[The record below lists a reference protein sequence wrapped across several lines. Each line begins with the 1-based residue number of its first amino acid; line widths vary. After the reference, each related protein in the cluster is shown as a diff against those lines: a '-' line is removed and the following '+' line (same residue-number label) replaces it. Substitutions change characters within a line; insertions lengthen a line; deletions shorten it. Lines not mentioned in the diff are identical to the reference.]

1 MYVWTGIETVAVMS
15 KQLVGIMRRGA
26 AWAVLLLLLALF
38 MVINQ
43 AVEIYQADV
52 YRSSM
57 QPHELITNTVLG
69 ANQTPQALFA
79 NAVFYDDQLK
89 SEQALSQYAALLSK
103 VSENDALRKQ
113 AYYNSGN
120 IYMRTAT
127 RLLEQ
132 RGLPAWDE
140 AGPMVALA
148 KESYQKALR
157 IQPDWSDAK
166 YNYHLA
172 LRLSPTTHGMSGP
185 QQYEDEQI
193 KAEEQP
199 SGWPAMPGNPRGMP

>member
-1 MYVWTGIETVAVMS
+1 MAVMNEKRVS
-15 KQLVGIMRRGA
+15 ILRRGLL
-26 AWAVLLLLLALF
+26 WASVMVLIA
-38 MVINQ
+38 VIMLGRQ
-43 AVEIYQADV
+43 LIEIYQAAV
-52 YRSSM
+52 YRNSLEPHVLIA
-57 QPHELITNTVLG
+57 QPLLG
-69 ANQTPQALFA
+69 ADQAPQALFA
-79 NAVFYDDQLK
+79 NAVFYDNQLK
-89 SEQALSQYAALLSK
+89 PEQALAQYAALVSK
-103 VSENDALRKQ
+103 VSADDPLRKQ
-113 AYYNSGN
+113 AYFNSGN

-140 AGPMVALA
+140 AGPLVALA

-157 IQPDWSDAK
+157 IEPGWSEVK

-172 LRLSPTTHGMSGP
+172 LRLAPTTHGMSGP

-193 KAEEQP
+193 KAEEEP

>member
-1 MYVWTGIETVAVMS
+1 MAGMNEKFASV
-15 KQLVGIMRRGA
+15 MRRGVL
-26 AWAVLLLLLALF
+26 WAGVLMLVSLVMLARQL
-38 MVINQ
+38 
-43 AVEIYQADV
+43 VEIYQAHI
-52 YRSSM
+52 YRQSLD
-57 QPHELITNTVLG
+57 PHVLIQNTMLG

-79 NAVFYDDQLK
+79 NAVFYDNQLK
-89 SEQALSQYAALLSK
+89 PEQALAQFAALISN
-103 VSENDALRKQ
+103 VSEADPLRKQ

-140 AGPMVALA
+140 AGPLVALA

-157 IQPDWSDAK
+157 IEPDWSEAK

-193 KAEEQP
+193 KAEQEP

>member
-1 MYVWTGIETVAVMS
+1 MNRKLAKV
-15 KQLVGIMRRGA
+15 MRRGVF
-26 AWAVLLLLLALF
+26 WAGLLVIVATV
-38 MVINQ
+38 MVTRQLIQ
-43 AVEIYQADV
+43 IYQAQV
-52 YRSSM
+52 YRSSLE
-57 QPHELITNTVLG
+57 PHVLIKNTMFS

-79 NAVFYDDQLK
+79 NAVFYDNQLK
-89 SEQALSQYAALLSK
+89 PEQALAQYAALVSK
-103 VSENDALRKQ
+103 VSEDDPLRKQ
-113 AYYNSGN
+113 AYFNSGN
-120 IYMRTAT
+120 LYMRTAT

-140 AGPMVALA
+140 AGPLVALA

-157 IQPDWSDAK
+157 IDPDWSEAK

-172 LRLSPTTHGMSGP
+172 LRLSPTTHGMTGP

-193 KAEEQP
+193 KAEEEP

>member
-1 MYVWTGIETVAVMS
+1 MAGMNEKFASV
-15 KQLVGIMRRGA
+15 MRRGVLWA
-26 AWAVLLLLLALF
+26 AVLMLVSLVMLARQL
-38 MVINQ
+38 
-43 AVEIYQADV
+43 VEIYQAHV
-52 YRSSM
+52 YRQSLA
-57 QPHELITNTVLG
+57 PHVLIQNTFLS

-79 NAVFYDDQLK
+79 NAVFYDNQLK
-89 SEQALSQYAALLSK
+89 PEQALAQFAALISK
-103 VSENDALRKQ
+103 VSEADPLRKQ
-113 AYYNSGN
+113 AYFNSGN

-140 AGPMVALA
+140 AGPLVALA

-157 IQPDWSDAK
+157 IDPDWSEAK

-193 KAEEQP
+193 KAEQEP

>member
-1 MYVWTGIETVAVMS
+1 MADM
-15 KQLVGIMRRGA
+15 KDQLASMMRRGMG
-26 AWAVLLLLLALF
+26 WAGVLMLVSVGMSVRQL
-38 MVINQ
+38 
-43 AVEIYQADV
+43 VEIYQAHI
-52 YRSSM
+52 YRQSLV
-57 QPHELITNTVLG
+57 PHVLIQHSLLG

-79 NAVFYDDQLK
+79 NAVFYDNQLK
-89 SEQALSQYAALLSK
+89 PEQALAQFAALISQ
-103 VSENDALRKQ
+103 VSEGDPLRKQ
-113 AYYNSGN
+113 AYFNSGN

-140 AGPMVALA
+140 AGPLVALA

-157 IQPDWSDAK
+157 IDPDWSEAK

-193 KAEEQP
+193 KAEQEP

>member
-1 MYVWTGIETVAVMS
+1 MAGMNEKFASV
-15 KQLVGIMRRGA
+15 MRRGVL
-26 AWAVLLLLLALF
+26 WAGVLMLVSLVMLARQL
-38 MVINQ
+38 
-43 AVEIYQADV
+43 VEIYQAHV
-52 YRSSM
+52 YRQSLA
-57 QPHELITNTVLG
+57 PHVLIQNTLLG

-79 NAVFYDDQLK
+79 NAVFYDNQLK
-89 SEQALSQYAALLSK
+89 PEQALAQFADLISK
-103 VSENDALRKQ
+103 VSEADPLRKQ
-113 AYYNSGN
+113 AYFNSGN

-140 AGPMVALA
+140 AGPLVALA

-157 IQPDWSDAK
+157 IDPDWSEAK

-193 KAEEQP
+193 KAEQEP

>member
-1 MYVWTGIETVAVMS
+1 MAIMNEKWGRV
-15 KQLVGIMRRGA
+15 MRRGVL
-26 AWAVLLLLLALF
+26 WASLVVLVTVVMLIKQLIE
-38 MVINQ
+38 V
-43 AVEIYQADV
+43 YQASV
-52 YRSSM
+52 YRNRLV
-57 QPHELITNTVLG
+57 PHELIEQTLLG

-79 NAVFYDDQLK
+79 NAVFYDNQLK
-89 SEQALSQYAALLSK
+89 PEQALAQYAALVSK
-103 VSENDALRKQ
+103 VSADDPLRKQ
-113 AYYNSGN
+113 AYFNSGN

-140 AGPMVALA
+140 AGPLVALA

-157 IQPDWSDAK
+157 IEPDWSEVK

-172 LRLSPTTHGMSGP
+172 LRLAPTTHGMSGP

-193 KAEEQP
+193 KAEEEP

>member
-1 MYVWTGIETVAVMS
+1 MNKKLAGV
-15 KQLVGIMRRGA
+15 LRRGVL
-26 AWAVLLLLLALF
+26 WAGLLSLIALV
-38 MVINQ
+38 MLVRQVID
-43 AVEIYQADV
+43 IYQGEV
-52 YRSSM
+52 YRNSL
-57 QPHELITNTVLG
+57 QPHVLIENTLLG

-79 NAVFYDDQLK
+79 NAVFYDNQVK
-89 SEQALSQYAALLSK
+89 PEQALSAYAALISK
-103 VSENDALRKQ
+103 LPEGDVLRQQ
-113 AYYNSGN
+113 AYFNSGN
-120 IYMRTAT
+120 IYLRTAI

-140 AGPMVALA
+140 AGPLVALA

-157 IQPDWSDAK
+157 VAPDWSEVK

-172 LRLSPTTHGMSGP
+172 LRLAPTTHGMSGP

-193 KAEEQP
+193 KAEQEP

>member
-1 MYVWTGIETVAVMS
+1 MAGMNERFASV
-15 KQLVGIMRRGA
+15 MRRGVLWA
-26 AWAVLLLLLALF
+26 AVLMLVSLVMLARQL
-38 MVINQ
+38 
-43 AVEIYQADV
+43 VEIYQAHV
-52 YRSSM
+52 YRQSLA
-57 QPHELITNTVLG
+57 PHVLIQNTLLS

-79 NAVFYDDQLK
+79 NAVFYDNQLK
-89 SEQALSQYAALLSK
+89 PEQALAQFAALISK
-103 VSENDALRKQ
+103 VSEADPLRKQ
-113 AYYNSGN
+113 AYFNSGN

-140 AGPMVALA
+140 AGPLVALA

-157 IQPDWSDAK
+157 IDPDWSEAK

-193 KAEEQP
+193 KAEQEP

>member
-1 MYVWTGIETVAVMS
+1 MAGMNEKFASV
-15 KQLVGIMRRGA
+15 MRRGVL
-26 AWAVLLLLLALF
+26 WATVLMLVSLVMLARQL
-38 MVINQ
+38 
-43 AVEIYQADV
+43 VEIYQAHV
-52 YRSSM
+52 YRQSLA
-57 QPHELITNTVLG
+57 PHVLIQNTLLG

-79 NAVFYDDQLK
+79 NAVFYDNQLK
-89 SEQALSQYAALLSK
+89 PEQSLAQFAALISK
-103 VSENDALRKQ
+103 VSEADPLRKQ
-113 AYYNSGN
+113 AYFNSGN

-140 AGPMVALA
+140 AGPLVALA

-157 IQPDWSDAK
+157 IDPDWSEAK

-193 KAEEQP
+193 KAEQEP

>member
-1 MYVWTGIETVAVMS
+1 
-15 KQLVGIMRRGA
+15 MRRGVL
-26 AWAVLLLLLALF
+26 WASLVVLVTVVMLIKQLIE
-38 MVINQ
+38 V
-43 AVEIYQADV
+43 YQASV
-52 YRSSM
+52 YRNRLV
-57 QPHELITNTVLG
+57 PHELIELTLLG

-79 NAVFYDDQLK
+79 NAVFYDNQLK
-89 SEQALSQYAALLSK
+89 PEQALAQYAALVSK
-103 VSENDALRKQ
+103 VSADDPLRKQ
-113 AYYNSGN
+113 AYFNSGN

-140 AGPMVALA
+140 AGPLVALA

-157 IQPDWSDAK
+157 IEPDWSEVK

-172 LRLSPTTHGMSGP
+172 LRLAPTTHGMSGP

-193 KAEEQP
+193 KAEEEP

>member
-1 MYVWTGIETVAVMS
+1 MAVMNA
-15 KQLVGIMRRGA
+15 KLAGVMRRGLL
-26 AWAVLLLLLALF
+26 WASLIIVISLVMLARQL
-38 MVINQ
+38 I
-43 AVEIYQADV
+43 ELYQAQV
-52 YRSSM
+52 YRSSLE
-57 QPHELITNTVLG
+57 PHVLITQAMLG

-79 NAVFYDDQLK
+79 NAVFYDNQLK
-89 SEQALSQYAALLSK
+89 PEQALAQYAAV
-103 VSENDALRKQ
+103 VSRVGEDDPLRKQ
-113 AYYNSGN
+113 AYFNSGN
-120 IYMRTAT
+120 VYMRTAT

-140 AGPMVALA
+140 AGPLVALA

-157 IQPDWSDAK
+157 IAPDWSEVK

-172 LRLSPTTHGMSGP
+172 LRLAPTTHGMSGP

-193 KAEEQP
+193 KAEQEP

>member
-1 MYVWTGIETVAVMS
+1 MASLNIPLTTLS
-15 KQLVGIMRRGA
+15 RRGWP
-26 AWAVLLLLLALF
+26 WAGLLA
-38 MVINQ
+38 MVAMAMLVQQGIG
-43 AVEIYQADV
+43 IYQSAI
-52 YRSSM
+52 YRQSLV
-57 QPHELITNTVLG
+57 PHILIERTLLG

-79 NAVFYDDQLK
+79 NAVFYDHQRKPDL
-89 SEQALSQYAALLSK
+89 ALAQYAALISQ
-103 VSENDALRKQ
+103 VAEHHPLRKQ
-113 AYYNSGN
+113 AYFNSGN
-120 IYMRTAT
+120 VYLRTAI

-140 AGPMVALA
+140 AGPLVALA

-157 IQPDWSDAK
+157 IDPSWSEAK

-172 LRLSPTTHGMSGP
+172 LRLAPTTHGMSGP

>member
-1 MYVWTGIETVAVMS
+1 MNKKLAGW
-15 KQLVGIMRRGA
+15 LRRGVL
-26 AWAVLLLLLALF
+26 WAGLLSLIALV
-38 MVINQ
+38 MLVRQVID
-43 AVEIYQADV
+43 IYQGEV
-52 YRSSM
+52 YRRSL
-57 QPHELITNTVLG
+57 QPHGLIANTLLG
-69 ANQTPQALFA
+69 ADQTPQALFA
-79 NAVFYDDQLK
+79 NAVFYDNQVK
-89 SEQALSQYAALLSK
+89 PEQALSAYAALISKLS
-103 VSENDALRKQ
+103 EGDLLRQQ
-113 AYYNSGN
+113 AYFNSGN
-120 IYMRTAT
+120 IYLRTAI

-140 AGPMVALA
+140 AGPLVALA

-157 IQPDWSDAK
+157 VAPDWSEVK

-172 LRLSPTTHGMSGP
+172 LRLAPTTHGMSGP

>member
-1 MYVWTGIETVAVMS
+1 MASLKIPLTT
-15 KQLVGIMRRGA
+15 IMRRGCP
-26 AWAVLLLLLALF
+26 WAVLLALLAVAMLLKQG
-38 MVINQ
+38 VSL
-43 AVEIYQADV
+43 YQSVV
-52 YRSSM
+52 YRHSLA
-57 QPHELITNTVLG
+57 PHVLVERTLLG

-79 NAVFYDDQLK
+79 NAVFYDQQHK
-89 SEQALSQYAALLSK
+89 SDLALTQYAALISQLPDD
-103 VSENDALRKQ
+103 NPLRKQ
-113 AYYNSGN
+113 AYFNSGN
-120 IYMRTAT
+120 VYLRTAI

-140 AGPMVALA
+140 AGPLVALA

-157 IQPDWSDAK
+157 IDPYWSEAK

-172 LRLSPTTHGMSGP
+172 LRLAPTTHGMSGP

>member
-1 MYVWTGIETVAVMS
+1 MAGMNEKFVSV
-15 KQLVGIMRRGA
+15 MRRGML
-26 AWAVLLLLLALF
+26 WAGVLMLVSLVMLARQLIE
-38 MVINQ
+38 M
-43 AVEIYQADV
+43 YQAHV
-52 YRSSM
+52 YRQSLE
-57 QPHELITNTVLG
+57 PHVLIQNTTLG

-79 NAVFYDDQLK
+79 NALFYDNQLQP
-89 SEQALSQYAALLSK
+89 EQALAQFAALISK
-103 VSENDALRKQ
+103 VGEEDPLRKQ
-113 AYYNSGN
+113 AYFNSGN

-140 AGPMVALA
+140 AGPLVALA
-148 KESYQKALR
+148 KESYQKTLR
-157 IQPDWSDAK
+157 IDPHWSEAK

-193 KAEEQP
+193 KAEQEP

>member
-1 MYVWTGIETVAVMS
+1 MAGMNEKFASV
-15 KQLVGIMRRGA
+15 MRRGVLWA
-26 AWAVLLLLLALF
+26 AVLMLVSLVMLARQL
-38 MVINQ
+38 
-43 AVEIYQADV
+43 VEIYQAHV
-52 YRSSM
+52 YRQSLA
-57 QPHELITNTVLG
+57 PHVLIQNTLLG

-79 NAVFYDDQLK
+79 NAVFYDNQLK
-89 SEQALSQYAALLSK
+89 PEQALAQFAALISK
-103 VSENDALRKQ
+103 VSEADPLRKQ
-113 AYYNSGN
+113 AYFNSGN

-140 AGPMVALA
+140 AGPLVALA

-157 IQPDWSDAK
+157 IDPDWSEAK

-193 KAEEQP
+193 KAEQEP

>member
-1 MYVWTGIETVAVMS
+1 MNGKLANV
-15 KQLVGIMRRGA
+15 MRRGVF
-26 AWAVLLLLLALF
+26 WAGLMVLVA
-38 MVINQ
+38 MVMLTRQ
-43 AVEIYQADV
+43 LMEIYQAQV
-52 YRSSM
+52 YRSSLN
-57 QPHELITNTVLG
+57 PHVLIEKTLFS

-79 NAVFYDDQLK
+79 NAVFYDNQLK
-89 SEQALSQYAALLSK
+89 PEQALAQYAALVSK
-103 VSENDALRKQ
+103 VSEDDPLRKQ
-113 AYYNSGN
+113 AYFNSGN
-120 IYMRTAT
+120 LYMRTAT

-140 AGPMVALA
+140 AGPLVALA

-157 IQPDWSDAK
+157 IAPGWSEAK

-172 LRLSPTTHGMSGP
+172 LRLSPTTHGMAGP

-193 KAEEQP
+193 KAEEEP

>member
-1 MYVWTGIETVAVMS
+1 MNGKLAGV
-15 KQLVGIMRRGA
+15 MRRGIL
-26 AWAVLLLLLALF
+26 WAGLIVLIATLMLIRQLIE
-38 MVINQ
+38 M
-43 AVEIYQADV
+43 YQAQV
-52 YRSSM
+52 YRSSLEP
-57 QPHELITNTVLG
+57 QVLIRQSLFS

-79 NAVFYDDQLK
+79 NAVFYDNQLK
-89 SEQALSQYAALLSK
+89 PEQALAQYAALVSK
-103 VSENDALRKQ
+103 VGEDDPLRKQ
-113 AYYNSGN
+113 AYFNAGN
-120 IYMRTAT
+120 LYMRTAT

-140 AGPMVALA
+140 AGPLVALA

-157 IQPDWSDAK
+157 IQPDWSEAK

-172 LRLSPTTHGMSGP
+172 LRLSPTSHGMSGP
-185 QQYEDEQI
+185 QQYEDDQI

>member
-1 MYVWTGIETVAVMS
+1 MAGMNEKFASV
-15 KQLVGIMRRGA
+15 MRRGVLWA
-26 AWAVLLLLLALF
+26 AVLMLVSLVMLARQL
-38 MVINQ
+38 
-43 AVEIYQADV
+43 VEIYQAHV
-52 YRSSM
+52 YRQSLA
-57 QPHELITNTVLG
+57 PHVLIQNTLLG
-69 ANQTPQALFA
+69 ANQTPLALFA
-79 NAVFYDDQLK
+79 NAVFYDNQLK
-89 SEQALSQYAALLSK
+89 PEQALAQFAALISK
-103 VSENDALRKQ
+103 VSEADPLRKQ
-113 AYYNSGN
+113 AYFNSGN

-140 AGPMVALA
+140 AGPLVALA

-157 IQPDWSDAK
+157 IDPDWSEAK

-193 KAEEQP
+193 KAEQEP

>member
-1 MYVWTGIETVAVMS
+1 MN
-15 KQLVGIMRRGA
+15 KQLASVLRRGLP
-26 AWAVLLLLLALF
+26 WAVLLVLIA
-38 MVINQ
+38 
-43 AVEIYQADV
+43 AVMLVRQGIAIYQASV
-52 YRSSM
+52 YRGSLE
-57 QPHELITNTVLG
+57 PHVLIEQTLLG

-79 NAVFYDDQLK
+79 NAVFYDNQLK
-89 SEQALSQYAALLSK
+89 SDLALAQYAALISQ
-103 VSENDALRKQ
+103 VTDDNPLRKQ
-113 AYYNSGN
+113 AYFNSGN
-120 IYMRTAT
+120 VYLRTAI

-140 AGPMVALA
+140 AGPLVALA

-157 IQPDWSDAK
+157 IKPDWSEVK

-172 LRLSPTTHGMSGP
+172 LRLAPTTHGMSGP

>member
-1 MYVWTGIETVAVMS
+1 MAGMNGKLAKE
-15 KQLVGIMRRGA
+15 MRRGVF
-26 AWAVLLLLLALF
+26 WAGLLVIVATV
-38 MVINQ
+38 MVTRQLIG
-43 AVEIYQADV
+43 IYQAQV
-52 YRSSM
+52 YRSSLE
-57 QPHELITNTVLG
+57 PHVLIKNTMFS

-79 NAVFYDDQLK
+79 NAVFYDNQLK
-89 SEQALSQYAALLSK
+89 PEQALAQYAALVSK
-103 VSENDALRKQ
+103 VSEDDPLRKQ
-113 AYYNSGN
+113 AYFNSGN
-120 IYMRTAT
+120 LYMRTAT

-140 AGPMVALA
+140 AGPLVALA

-157 IQPDWSDAK
+157 IDPDWSEAK

-172 LRLSPTTHGMSGP
+172 LRLSPTTHGMTGP

-193 KAEEQP
+193 KAEEEP

>member
-1 MYVWTGIETVAVMS
+1 MNGKLANV
-15 KQLVGIMRRGA
+15 MRRGVF
-26 AWAVLLLLLALF
+26 WAGLMALIA
-38 MVINQ
+38 MVMLIRQ
-43 AVEIYQADV
+43 LMEIYQAEV
-52 YRSSM
+52 YRSSLN
-57 QPHELITNTVLG
+57 PHVLIEKTLFS

-79 NAVFYDDQLK
+79 NAVFYDNQLK
-89 SEQALSQYAALLSK
+89 PEQALAQYAALVSK
-103 VSENDALRKQ
+103 VSEDDLLRKQ
-113 AYYNSGN
+113 AYFNSGN
-120 IYMRTAT
+120 LYMRTAT

-140 AGPMVALA
+140 AGPLVALA

-157 IQPDWSDAK
+157 IAPSWSEAK

-172 LRLSPTTHGMSGP
+172 LRLSPTTHGMAGP

-193 KAEEQP
+193 KAEEEP

>member
-1 MYVWTGIETVAVMS
+1 MAGMNEKFASV
-15 KQLVGIMRRGA
+15 MRRGVL
-26 AWAVLLLLLALF
+26 WAGVLMLVSLVMLARQL
-38 MVINQ
+38 
-43 AVEIYQADV
+43 VEIYQAHV
-52 YRSSM
+52 YRQSLA
-57 QPHELITNTVLG
+57 PHVLIQNTFLS

-79 NAVFYDDQLK
+79 NAVFYDNQLK
-89 SEQALSQYAALLSK
+89 PEQALAQFAALISK
-103 VSENDALRKQ
+103 VSEADPMRKQ
-113 AYYNSGN
+113 AYFNSGN

-140 AGPMVALA
+140 AGPLVALA

-157 IQPDWSDAK
+157 IDPDWSEAK

-193 KAEEQP
+193 KAEQEP

>member
-1 MYVWTGIETVAVMS
+1 VAGMNEKFASV
-15 KQLVGIMRRGA
+15 MRRGVL
-26 AWAVLLLLLALF
+26 WAGVLMLVSLVMLARQL
-38 MVINQ
+38 
-43 AVEIYQADV
+43 VEIYQAHV
-52 YRSSM
+52 YRQSLA
-57 QPHELITNTVLG
+57 PHVLIQNTLLG

-79 NAVFYDDQLK
+79 NAVFYDNQLK
-89 SEQALSQYAALLSK
+89 PEQALAQFAALISK
-103 VSENDALRKQ
+103 VSEADPLRKQ
-113 AYYNSGN
+113 AYFNSGN

-140 AGPMVALA
+140 AGPLVALA

-157 IQPDWSDAK
+157 IDPDWSEAK

-193 KAEEQP
+193 KAEQEP

>member
-1 MYVWTGIETVAVMS
+1 MNIKLAGW
-15 KQLVGIMRRGA
+15 LRRGVL
-26 AWAVLLLLLALF
+26 WAGLLSLIALV
-38 MVINQ
+38 MLVRQ
-43 AVEIYQADV
+43 AIAMYQAEV
-52 YRSSM
+52 YRSSL
-57 QPHELITNTVLG
+57 QPHVLIENTLMG

-79 NAVFYDDQLK
+79 NAVFYDNQVK
-89 SEQALSQYAALLSK
+89 PEQALSAYAALISK
-103 VSENDALRKQ
+103 LPEGDALRQQ
-113 AYYNSGN
+113 AYFNSGN
-120 IYMRTAT
+120 IYLRTAI

-140 AGPMVALA
+140 AGPLVALA

-157 IQPDWSDAK
+157 VEPDWSEVK

-172 LRLSPTTHGMSGP
+172 LRLAPTTHGMSGP

-193 KAEEQP
+193 KAEQEP

>member
-1 MYVWTGIETVAVMS
+1 
-15 KQLVGIMRRGA
+15 MRRGVL
-26 AWAVLLLLLALF
+26 WASLVVLVTVVMLIKQLIE
-38 MVINQ
+38 V
-43 AVEIYQADV
+43 YQASV
-52 YRSSM
+52 YRNRLVS
-57 QPHELITNTVLG
+57 HVLIEQTLLG

-79 NAVFYDDQLK
+79 NAVFYDNQLK
-89 SEQALSQYAALLSK
+89 PEQALAQYAALVSK
-103 VSENDALRKQ
+103 VSADDPLRKQ
-113 AYYNSGN
+113 AYFNSGN

-140 AGPMVALA
+140 AGPLVALA

-157 IQPDWSDAK
+157 IEPDWSEVK

-172 LRLSPTTHGMSGP
+172 LRLAPTTHGMSGP

-193 KAEEQP
+193 KAEEEP

>member
-1 MYVWTGIETVAVMS
+1 VAGMNEKFASV
-15 KQLVGIMRRGA
+15 MRRGVL
-26 AWAVLLLLLALF
+26 WAGVLMLVSLVMLARQL
-38 MVINQ
+38 
-43 AVEIYQADV
+43 VEIYQAQV
-52 YRSSM
+52 YRQSLA
-57 QPHELITNTVLG
+57 PHVLIQNTMLG

-79 NAVFYDDQLK
+79 NAVFYDNQLK
-89 SEQALSQYAALLSK
+89 PEQALAQFAALISK
-103 VSENDALRKQ
+103 VSEADPLRKQ
-113 AYYNSGN
+113 AYFNSGN

-140 AGPMVALA
+140 AGPLVALA

-157 IQPDWSDAK
+157 IDPDWSEAK

-193 KAEEQP
+193 KAEQEP

>member
-1 MYVWTGIETVAVMS
+1 
-15 KQLVGIMRRGA
+15 MRRGVL
-26 AWAVLLLLLALF
+26 WASLVVLVTVVMLIKQL
-38 MVINQ
+38 I
-43 AVEIYQADV
+43 EIYQASV
-52 YRSSM
+52 YRSSLV
-57 QPHELITNTVLG
+57 PHVLIEQTLLG

-79 NAVFYDDQLK
+79 NAVFYDNQLK
-89 SEQALSQYAALLSK
+89 PEQALAQYAALVSK
-103 VSENDALRKQ
+103 VSADDPLRKQ
-113 AYYNSGN
+113 AYFNSGN

-140 AGPMVALA
+140 AGPLVALA

-157 IQPDWSDAK
+157 IEPDWSEVK

-172 LRLSPTTHGMSGP
+172 LRLAPTTHGMSGP

-193 KAEEQP
+193 KAEEEP

>member
-1 MYVWTGIETVAVMS
+1 MNRKLAGIL
-15 KQLVGIMRRGA
+15 QRGMP
-26 AWAVLLLLLALF
+26 WAIVLLLIAVVMLARQG
-38 MVINQ
+38 I
-43 AVEIYQADV
+43 EIYRAEV
-52 YRSSM
+52 YRSSL
-57 QPHELITNTVLG
+57 QPHVLVEKTFLD
-69 ANQTPQALFA
+69 ANQTAQALFA
-79 NAVFYDDQLK
+79 NAVFYDNQG
-89 SEQALSQYAALLSK
+89 SPEQALAQYAALISK
-103 VSENDALRKQ
+103 VDEDDPLRKQ

-120 IYMRTAT
+120 IYMRTAV
-127 RLLEQ
+127 RLLEE

-140 AGPMVALA
+140 AGPLVALA

-157 IQPDWSDAK
+157 IQPDWSEAK

-172 LRLSPTTHGMSGP
+172 LRLAPTTHGMSGP

>member
-1 MYVWTGIETVAVMS
+1 MAGMNEKFASV
-15 KQLVGIMRRGA
+15 MRRGVL
-26 AWAVLLLLLALF
+26 WATVLMLVSLVMSARQL
-38 MVINQ
+38 
-43 AVEIYQADV
+43 VEIYQAHV
-52 YRSSM
+52 YRQSLA
-57 QPHELITNTVLG
+57 PHVLIQNTLLG

-79 NAVFYDDQLK
+79 NAVFYDNQLK
-89 SEQALSQYAALLSK
+89 PEQALAQFAALISK
-103 VSENDALRKQ
+103 VSEADPLRKQ
-113 AYYNSGN
+113 AYFNSGN

-140 AGPMVALA
+140 AGPLVALA

-157 IQPDWSDAK
+157 IDPDWSEAK

-193 KAEEQP
+193 KAEQEP

>member
-1 MYVWTGIETVAVMS
+1 MAGMNRKLANV
-15 KQLVGIMRRGA
+15 MRRGVF
-26 AWAVLLLLLALF
+26 WAGLLVLVATVMLVRQL
-38 MVINQ
+38 I
-43 AVEIYQADV
+43 EIYQAQV
-52 YRSSM
+52 YRNSLE
-57 QPHELITNTVLG
+57 PHVLIENKVLS

-79 NAVFYDDQLK
+79 NAVFYDNQLK
-89 SEQALSQYAALLSK
+89 PEQALAQYAALVSK
-103 VSENDALRKQ
+103 VSEDDPLRKQ
-113 AYYNSGN
+113 AYFNSGN
-120 IYMRTAT
+120 LYMRTAT

-140 AGPMVALA
+140 AGPLVALA

-157 IQPDWSDAK
+157 IDPDWSEAK

-172 LRLSPTTHGMSGP
+172 LRLSPTTHGMAGP

-193 KAEEQP
+193 KAEEEP

>member
-1 MYVWTGIETVAVMS
+1 MNEKFASV
-15 KQLVGIMRRGA
+15 MRRGVLWA
-26 AWAVLLLLLALF
+26 AVLMLVSLVMLARQL
-38 MVINQ
+38 
-43 AVEIYQADV
+43 VEIYQAHV
-52 YRSSM
+52 YRQSLA
-57 QPHELITNTVLG
+57 PHVLIQNTLLG

-79 NAVFYDDQLK
+79 NAVFYDNQLK
-89 SEQALSQYAALLSK
+89 PEQALAQFAALISK
-103 VSENDALRKQ
+103 VSEADPMRKQ
-113 AYYNSGN
+113 AYFNSGN

-140 AGPMVALA
+140 AGPLVALA

-157 IQPDWSDAK
+157 IDPDWSEAK

-193 KAEEQP
+193 KAEQEP

>member
-1 MYVWTGIETVAVMS
+1 MAGMNEKFASV
-15 KQLVGIMRRGA
+15 MRRGVL
-26 AWAVLLLLLALF
+26 WAGVLMLVSLVMLARQL
-38 MVINQ
+38 
-43 AVEIYQADV
+43 VEIYQAQV
-52 YRSSM
+52 YRQSLA
-57 QPHELITNTVLG
+57 PHVLIQNTLLG

-79 NAVFYDDQLK
+79 NAVFYDNQLK
-89 SEQALSQYAALLSK
+89 PEQALAQFAALISK
-103 VSENDALRKQ
+103 VSEADPLRKQ
-113 AYYNSGN
+113 AYFNSGN

-140 AGPMVALA
+140 AGPLVALA

-157 IQPDWSDAK
+157 IDPDWSEAK

-193 KAEEQP
+193 KAEQEP

>member
-1 MYVWTGIETVAVMS
+1 MNIKLAGW
-15 KQLVGIMRRGA
+15 LRRGVL
-26 AWAVLLLLLALF
+26 WAGLLSLIALV
-38 MVINQ
+38 MLVRQ
-43 AVEIYQADV
+43 AIAIYQAEV
-52 YRSSM
+52 YRSSL
-57 QPHELITNTVLG
+57 QPHILIENTLLD

-79 NAVFYDDQLK
+79 NAVFYDNQVK
-89 SEQALSQYAALLSK
+89 PEQALSAYAALISK
-103 VSENDALRKQ
+103 LPEGDALRQQ
-113 AYYNSGN
+113 AYFNSGN
-120 IYMRTAT
+120 IYLRTAI

-140 AGPMVALA
+140 AGPLVALA

-157 IQPDWSDAK
+157 VEPDWSEVK

-172 LRLSPTTHGMSGP
+172 LRLAPTTHGMSGP

-193 KAEEQP
+193 KAEQEP